1 MEKMS
6 SMEQISRTSIQAKA
20 FEFALLELIFSK
32 RDSFQPLWS
41 VDSWV
46 KFLIW
51 LSLNCGLSGEKESL
65 ELFAKAMGS
74 SLTIRMRKIFFERL
88 LEDLSLHVMADPA
101 EAQVLITPLSLE
113 KKIDENDV
121 FYALRMV
128 GLSDKVSLDSSE
140 WERHDSILSIPWNVK
155 SDS

>member
-1 MEKMS
+1 
-6 SMEQISRTSIQAKA
+6 MEQISSTSIQAKV
-20 FEFALLELIFSK
+20 FEFALLELIYTK

-74 SLTIRMRKIFFERL
+74 PLTSRMRKIFFERA

-101 EAQVLITPLSLE
+101 EMQVLIMPLE
-113 KKIDENDV
+113 VDRRINDQDV
-121 FYALRMV
+121 VQALQTI
-128 GLSDKVSLDSSE
+128 GLSEKVSLSSAG
-140 WERHDSILSIPWNVK
+140 WERHDTIVSIPWKVESGK
-155 SDS
+155 

>member
-1 MEKMS
+1 
-6 SMEQISRTSIQAKA
+6 MEQISRTSIQAKA
-20 FEFALLELIFSK
+20 FEFALLELIYSK

-65 ELFAKAMGS
+65 ELFAEAMGS
-74 SLTIRMRKIFFERL
+74 PLTSRMRKIFFERS

-101 EAQVLITPLSLE
+101 EEQVLIMPIALDQR
-113 KKIDENDV
+113 INDEDV
-121 FYALRMV
+121 VQALQTI
-128 GLSDKVSLDSSE
+128 GLSEKVSLSSSA
-140 WERHDSILSIPWNVK
+140 WERHDSIVSIPWNVK
-155 SDS
+155 SDI

>member
-1 MEKMS
+1 
-6 SMEQISRTSIQAKA
+6 MEQISSSSIQAKV
-20 FEFALLELIFSK
+20 FEFALLELIYTK

-74 SLTIRMRKIFFERL
+74 PLTSRMRKIFFERA

-101 EAQVLITPLSLE
+101 EMQVLIMPLE
-113 KKIDENDV
+113 VDRRINDKDV
-121 FYALRMV
+121 VQALQTI
-128 GLSDKVSLDSSE
+128 GLSEKVSLSSAG
-140 WERHDSILSIPWNVK
+140 WERHDTIVSIPWKVESGK
-155 SDS
+155 

>member
-1 MEKMS
+1 
-6 SMEQISRTSIQAKA
+6 MEQISRTSIQAKA
-20 FEFALLELIFSK
+20 FEFALLELIYSK

-65 ELFAKAMGS
+65 EMFAKAMGS
-74 SLTIRMRKIFFERL
+74 PLTSRMRKIFFERA

-101 EAQVLITPLSLE
+101 EAQVLIIPMDGDQRILDKE
-113 KKIDENDV
+113 V
-121 FYALRMV
+121 VQALQTI
-128 GLSDKVSLDSSE
+128 GLSNKVSLSSAA
-140 WERHDSILSIPWNVK
+140 WERHESIVSIPWKVK
-155 SDS
+155 SDI

>member
-1 MEKMS
+1 
-6 SMEQISRTSIQAKA
+6 MEQISRTSIQSKV
-20 FEFALLELIFSK
+20 FEFALLELIYSK
-32 RDSFQPLWS
+32 RNSFQPLWS

-74 SLTIRMRKIFFERL
+74 PLTSRMRKIFFERA

-101 EAQVLITPLSLE
+101 EMQVLIMPLE
-113 KKIDENDV
+113 VDRRINDKDV
-121 FYALRMV
+121 FQALQTI
-128 GLSDKVSLDSSE
+128 GLSEKVSLSSAG
-140 WERHDSILSIPWNVK
+140 WERHDTIVSIPWKVESGK
-155 SDS
+155 

>member
-1 MEKMS
+1 
-6 SMEQISRTSIQAKA
+6 MEQISSTSIQAKV
-20 FEFALLELIFSK
+20 FEFALLELIYTK

-51 LSLNCGLSGEKESL
+51 FSLNCGLSGEKESL

-74 SLTIRMRKIFFERL
+74 PLTSRMRKIFFERA

-101 EAQVLITPLSLE
+101 EMQVLIMPLE
-113 KKIDENDV
+113 VDRRINDKDV
-121 FYALRMV
+121 VQALQTI
-128 GLSDKVSLDSSE
+128 GLSEKVSLSSAG
-140 WERHDSILSIPWNVK
+140 WERHDTIVSIPWKVESGK
-155 SDS
+155 

>member
-1 MEKMS
+1 
-6 SMEQISRTSIQAKA
+6 MEQISRTSIQAKA
-20 FEFALLELIFSK
+20 FEFALLELIYSK

-51 LSLNCGLSGEKESL
+51 LSLNCGLSGDKESL

-74 SLTIRMRKIFFERL
+74 HLTRRMRKIFFERA

-101 EAQVLITPLSLE
+101 EAQVLIMPLSVD
-113 KKIDENDV
+113 KRIKNNDV
-121 FYALRMV
+121 VQALQKIS
-128 GLSDKVSLDSSE
+128 LSDKVSLSSSA
-140 WERHDSILSIPWNVK
+140 WERHDSIVSIPWNVK
-155 SDS
+155 SDI

>member
-1 MEKMS
+1 
-6 SMEQISRTSIQAKA
+6 MEQISSTSIQAKV
-20 FEFALLELIFSK
+20 FEFALLELIYTK
-32 RDSFQPLWS
+32 RDSFHPLWS

-74 SLTIRMRKIFFERL
+74 PLTSRMRKIFFERA

-101 EAQVLITPLSLE
+101 EMQVLIMPLE
-113 KKIDENDV
+113 VDRRINDKDV
-121 FYALRMV
+121 VQALQTI
-128 GLSDKVSLDSSE
+128 GLSEKVSLSSAG
-140 WERHDSILSIPWNVK
+140 WERHDTIVSIPWKVESGK
-155 SDS
+155 

>member
-1 MEKMS
+1 
-6 SMEQISRTSIQAKA
+6 MEQISRTSIQAKA
-20 FEFALLELIFSK
+20 FEFALLELIYSK

-65 ELFAKAMGS
+65 EMFADAMGS
-74 SLTIRMRKIFFERL
+74 PLTSRMRKIFFERA

-101 EAQVLITPLSLE
+101 ESQVLIMPLSLD
-113 KKIDENDV
+113 KRINNKDV
-121 FYALRMV
+121 VQALQRI
-128 GLSDKVSLDSSE
+128 GLSDKVSLSSTA
-140 WERHDSILSIPWNVK
+140 WERHDSIVSIPWNVK
-155 SDS
+155 SDI

>member
-1 MEKMS
+1 
-6 SMEQISRTSIQAKA
+6 MEQISRTSIQAKA
-20 FEFALLELIFSK
+20 FEFALIELIYSK

-74 SLTIRMRKIFFERL
+74 SLTRRMRKIFFERG
-88 LEDLSLHVMADPA
+88 LEDLSLHLMADPA
-101 EAQVLITPLSLE
+101 EEQVLIMPLSLK
-113 KKIDENDV
+113 KKINNDDV
-121 FYALRMV
+121 VQALEIV
-128 GLSDKVSLDSSE
+128 SLSKKVSLDTAS
-140 WERHDSILSIPWNVK
+140 WERHDSIVSVPWNAK
-155 SDS
+155 SDI

>member
-1 MEKMS
+1 
-6 SMEQISRTSIQAKA
+6 MEQISRISIQAKA
-20 FEFALLELIFSK
+20 FEFALLELIYSK

-65 ELFAKAMGS
+65 ELFAEAMGS
-74 SLTIRMRKIFFERL
+74 PLTSRMRKIFFERA

-101 EAQVLITPLSLE
+101 EAQVLIMPIALD
-113 KKIDENDV
+113 KRINDNEV
-121 FYALRMV
+121 IQALQTI
-128 GLSDKVSLDSSE
+128 GLSNKVSLSSDA
-140 WERHDSILSIPWNVK
+140 WERHDLIVSIPWNVK
-155 SDS
+155 SDI

>member
-1 MEKMS
+1 
-6 SMEQISRTSIQAKA
+6 MEQISRTSIQAKA
-20 FEFALLELIFSK
+20 FEFALLELIYSK

-74 SLTIRMRKIFFERL
+74 SLTRRMRTIFFERA
-88 LEDLSLHVMADPA
+88 LEDLQLHVMADPA
-101 EAQVLITPLSLE
+101 EVQVLIMPLSLE
-113 KKIDENDV
+113 KISNNDV
-121 FYALRMV
+121 VQALQVV
-128 GLSDKVSLDSSE
+128 GLSEKVSLDSAE
-140 WERHDSILSIPWNVK
+140 WDRHDSIVSIPWNAK
-155 SDS
+155 SDI

>member
-1 MEKMS
+1 
-6 SMEQISRTSIQAKA
+6 MEQISSTSIQAKV
-20 FEFALLELIFSK
+20 FEFALLELIYTK

-74 SLTIRMRKIFFERL
+74 PLTSRMRKIFFERA

-101 EAQVLITPLSLE
+101 EMQVLIMPLE
-113 KKIDENDV
+113 VDRKINDKDV
-121 FYALRMV
+121 VKALQTI
-128 GLSDKVSLDSSE
+128 GLSEKVSLSSAG
-140 WERHDSILSIPWNVK
+140 WERHDTIVSIPWKVESGK
-155 SDS
+155 

>member
-1 MEKMS
+1 
-6 SMEQISRTSIQAKA
+6 MEQISRTSIQAKA
-20 FEFALLELIFSK
+20 FEFALLELIYSR

-65 ELFAKAMGS
+65 EMFAEAMGS
-74 SLTIRMRKIFFERL
+74 ALTSRMRKIFFERA

-101 EAQVLITPLSLE
+101 EAQVLIMSIALD
-113 KKIDENDV
+113 KRINDNDV
-121 FYALRMV
+121 VQALEMI
-128 GLSDKVSLDSSE
+128 GLNDKVSLSSAA
-140 WERHDSILSIPWNVK
+140 WERHDAIVSIPWSVK
-155 SDS
+155 SDI